1 MSDREKLFIR
11 ESLCTAFDYFDVD
24 GSGYIEK
31 YELICC
37 LKDCVGDV
45 DSLIIEI
52 DKDKDLKISKEEFI
66 QYFLK
71 I

>member
-52 DKDKDLKISKEEFI
+52 DKDKD
-66 QYFLK
+66 
-71 I
+71 